1 MLVSWNNHFTV
12 GIDVIDA
19 GHGLVIEAINL
30 LNDATTPADSRKVT
44 ERMLPL
50 LVQQLGEQFREETQL
65 LAGAAADVRDQHEA
79 EHRRMLE
86 VLEVMQRT
94 HRDGGD
100 ASGPLLLNL
109 VCFLVSHLRATDGDS
124 YAPNRFHKVAA

>member
-1 MLVSWNNHFTV
+1 MLVSWNDHFTV

-30 LNDATTPADSRKVT
+30 LNDATTPADSGKVT

-50 LVQQLGEQFREETQL
+50 LVEHLREQFRAEAQL
-65 LAGAAADVRDQHEA
+65 LAGMAAELRAQHET

-86 VLEVMQRT
+86 VLNTLLRSHRQGSEV
-94 HRDGGD
+94 
-100 ASGPLLLNL
+100 AGPLLLNL
-109 VCFLVSHLRATDGDS
+109 VCFLVSHLRATDSDS
-124 YAPNRFHKVAA
+124 YAPDRFHKVAA